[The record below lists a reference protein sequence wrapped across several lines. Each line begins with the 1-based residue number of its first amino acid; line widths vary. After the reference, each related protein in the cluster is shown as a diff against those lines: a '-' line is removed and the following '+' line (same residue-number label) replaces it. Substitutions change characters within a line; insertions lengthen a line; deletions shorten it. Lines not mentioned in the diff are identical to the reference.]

1 MSFRNML
8 TVVDRLLNTVEYR
21 VAQRDVAT
29 RQRRQHVEMK
39 LTEESTLPTTSTT
52 ILTNI
57 PSSTRNRMARRAANL
72 STEEY
77 DRLLEAVDADDV
89 DTLRDLLDK
98 TKTQIEKEKSTEN
111 TERVFYK
118 VISILLGLVHLPI
131 VD

>member
-1 MSFRNML
+1 
-8 TVVDRLLNTVEYR
+8 
-21 VAQRDVAT
+21 
-29 RQRRQHVEMK
+29 MK